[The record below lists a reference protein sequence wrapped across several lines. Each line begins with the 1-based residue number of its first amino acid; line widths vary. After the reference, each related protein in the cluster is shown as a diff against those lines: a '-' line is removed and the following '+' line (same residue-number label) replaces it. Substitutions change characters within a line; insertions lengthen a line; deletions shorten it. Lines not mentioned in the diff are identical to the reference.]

1 MLVTMEELRDE
12 EEKGVEDVMEDD
24 NEVDDDVTRGSEL
37 DGKVGR

>member
-1 MLVTMEELRDE
+1 MEELRDE